1 MPETAWG
8 FEIAPAEFESW
19 ILFEDSELLAVNK
32 PGGVVCHPSKRGPR
46 SSLIGAAREFRG
58 LDPLHMP
65 SRLDRETSGVVV
77 FAKNKAAGSRLQKQ
91 IELRQVSK
99 RYLAILQ
106 GRLERRMEIREPI
119 GLCPDAAVKIR
130 RAVRPDGKSAV
141 TAFEPLETSANYT
154 FVAAL
159 PQTGRMHQ
167 IRVHA
172 AWAGHPIAGDK
183 IYGPDETLYLEF
195 VEHGFTPRLAQALP
209 LRRHALHAE
218 RISFAGGPEFL
229 APLARDLIDFWRAQP
244 ALQGEAP

>member
-1 MPETAWG
+1 MPETHWG

-19 ILFEDSELLAVNK
+19 VLYEDSDLLAIDK

-58 LDPLHMP
+58 LDVLHMP

-77 FAKNKAAGSRLQKQ
+77 FAKNKTAGSRLQKQ

-99 RYLAILQ
+99 RYLAILE
-106 GRLERRMEIREPI
+106 GRLERRIEVREPI
-119 GLCPDAAVKIR
+119 GLCPAAAVKTR
-130 RAVRPDGKSAV
+130 RAVSAGGKPAV
-141 TAFEPLETSANYT
+141 TVFEPLETRASYT
-154 FVAAL
+154 LVAVL
-159 PQTGRMHQ
+159 PETGRMHQ

-172 AWAGHPIAGDK
+172 AWAGHPIVGDK

-218 RISFAGGPEFL
+218 RIAFTDGPEFL
-229 APLARDLIDFWRAQP
+229 APLAPDLIDFWQEQP
-244 ALQGEAP
+244 ALSGERL